1 MWNLMM
7 NKNVTLVFDAEK
19 LAQLRVLAA
28 KERTTVNALLR
39 KHVDE
44 LLDID
49 GRRQKARDWMVAK
62 ARENLANDAER
73 ALARGHG
80 EAVSEETWR
89 WNREDTYSG
98 PRFDWPRKS

>member
-1 MWNLMM
+1 MA
-7 NKNVTLVFDAEK
+7 KNVTLAFDEEK
-19 LAQLRVLAA
+19 LAQLRILAA

-49 GRRQKARDWMVAK
+49 GRRKKAREWMVAK
-62 ARENLANDAER
+62 GRENMARDAER
-73 ALARGHG
+73 AMARDHG
-80 EAVSEETWR
+80 EAVNEETWR
-89 WNREDTYSG
+89 WSREETYSG

>member
-1 MWNLMM
+1 MAKNL
-7 NKNVTLVFDAEK
+7 TLAFDEEK
-19 LAQLRVLAA
+19 LAQLRILAA

-49 GRRQKARDWMVAK
+49 GRRKEAREWMVAK
-62 ARENLANDAER
+62 ARENMARDAER
-73 ALARGHG
+73 ALARDRG

-89 WNREDTYSG
+89 WSREETYSG

>member
-1 MWNLMM
+1 MAKNL
-7 NKNVTLVFDAEK
+7 TLAFEEEK
-19 LAQLRVLAA
+19 LAQLRILAA

-49 GRRQKARDWMVAK
+49 GRRQRAREWMVAK
-62 ARENLANDAER
+62 ARENMARDAER
-73 ALARGHG
+73 ALALERG
-80 EAVSEETWR
+80 EPASKETWR
-89 WNREDTYSG
+89 WSREETYSG